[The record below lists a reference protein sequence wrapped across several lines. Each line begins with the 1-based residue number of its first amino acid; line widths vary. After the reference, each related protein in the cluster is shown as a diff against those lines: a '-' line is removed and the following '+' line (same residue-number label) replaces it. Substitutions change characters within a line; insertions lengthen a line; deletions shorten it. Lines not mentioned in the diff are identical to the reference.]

1 MAERGSSK
9 WFSVQAEDRFCR
21 AYQMVR
27 SPSSGASIRT
37 KGDGKQKAG
46 TRQVGQDLLGESKH
60 KGSFTKP
67 ARSASIRLDDFEKL
81 ADEAYSENRE
91 PILHISLYEPDS
103 PLANIDGYVDIIA
116 RLMSD
121 DTRREQAIS

>member
-21 AYQMVR
+21 AYQMEP
-27 SPSSGASIRT
+27 SPSSGAAVTR
-37 KGDGKQKAG
+37 KGDGKQKTG
-46 TRQVGQDLLGESKH
+46 TRMVGQDLLGESKH
-60 KGSFTKP
+60 TGTFTKP
-67 ARSASIRLDDFEKL
+67 AKSASIRLADFEKL

-91 PILHISLYEPDS
+91 PLMHLSIYAPDS
-103 PLANIDGYVDIIA
+103 ILANTDGYVDIVA

-121 DTRREQAIS
+121 DVRRETL